1 MDVRARVR
9 RVCPLTDSVTVCVD
23 LLKDCLALQKKELFL
38 IVTDDNKVD
47 LAQYLYQAGKQ
58 IGAET
63 MLLLMEEREKSGQEP
78 PEPVAEAMKSADVVV
93 CITEHSLTH
102 TTAKKEAVAA
112 GTRVA
117 TMPGITA
124 DMFYHGAITANYHQ
138 VKALT
143 EKVTTYLEKSKEV
156 RIEKDGETLTFSIAG
171 RHGIAST
178 GVLTNH
184 GDSGNLPS
192 GEAFIAPVEGTAS
205 GKIKVDGSVAD
216 IGILRSPLW
225 LTLEEGRLVGV
236 DGEAAEQLLTLL
248 HSDESRQLAEFG
260 IGTNNKARITGV
272 VLEDEKVYGTIH
284 LAFGS
289 NVTFGGQIEAGVHI
303 DLVIKE
309 PDVYLDGKKFMVK
322 GIPVV

>member
-1 MDVRARVR
+1 MS
-9 RVCPLTDSVTVCVD
+9 DSVEICVNV
-23 LLKDCLALQKKELFL
+23 LKDCLALQKEELFL
-38 IVTDDNKVD
+38 VVTDEKKAD
-47 LAQYLYQAGKQ
+47 LAQHLYQAGRK
-58 IGAET
+58 IGAES

-78 PEPVAEAMKSADVVV
+78 PVPVAEAMKKADAVV

-102 TTAKKEAVAA
+102 TIARKEAVAT

-124 DMFYHGAITANYHQ
+124 DMFYHGAITANYQQ
-138 VKALT
+138 VKVLT
-143 EKVTTYLEKSKEV
+143 EKITAYLEKSTEV

-178 GVLTNH
+178 GVLTER

-192 GEAFIAPVEGTAS
+192 GEAFIAPLEGTAS

-216 IGILRSPLW
+216 IGILHSPLW
-225 LTLEEGRLVGV
+225 LTIEEGRLVEV
-236 DGEAAEQLLTLL
+236 EGEAAEQLLTLL

-309 PDVYLDGKKFMVK
+309 PDVYLDGEKFMDK
-322 GIPVV
+322 GIPMVD